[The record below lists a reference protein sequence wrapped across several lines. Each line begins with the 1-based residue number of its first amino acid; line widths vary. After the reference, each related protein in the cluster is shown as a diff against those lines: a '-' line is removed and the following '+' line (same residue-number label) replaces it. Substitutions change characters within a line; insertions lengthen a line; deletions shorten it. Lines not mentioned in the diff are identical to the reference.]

1 MPWSVSQRDG
11 KWCVIKE
18 GESSPIPGGCHGSRT
33 DAIKHQRAL
42 YANESRTAA
51 MYAELD
57 AQDYGW
63 VEEKEEAPVP
73 VELEDSLSPFA
84 AQLVSLILKDERE
97 KSLTASLAQSMD
109 AISARMASE
118 KEERTA
124 LVAALSAIGQPVINV
139 ETPEVTVHVPPA
151 EVRVDVPAAE
161 VTVNTPEVKVDV
173 PAPQVTFSPEITLP
187 ASNVT
192 KTVTFERD
200 PLTGQVS
207 SAEIRE

>member
-1 MPWSVSQRDG
+1 MPWHLENRDG
-11 KWCVIKE
+11 KVCVIKDAD
-18 GESSPIPGGCHGSRT
+18 GSVAGCHDSRT
-33 DAIKHQRAL
+33 DAIKQQRAL
-42 YANESRTAA
+42 YASESRTAA

-63 VEEKEEAPVP
+63 VEEKTEEPVP
-73 VELEDSLSPFA
+73 AVLEDSLSPFA
-84 AQLVSLILKDERE
+84 AQLVGLILKDERE

-109 AISARMASE
+109 SISARMAAE

-139 ETPEVTVHVPPA
+139 ETPEVTVNVPPA

-173 PAPQVTFSPEITLP
+173 PAPQVTFSPEINLP
-187 ASNVT
+187 SATVS

-207 SAEIRE
+207 KAEVTEA

>member
-1 MPWSVSQRDG
+1 MPWHLENRDG
-11 KWCVIKE
+11 KVCVIKDAD
-18 GESSPIPGGCHGSRT
+18 GSVAGCHDSRT
-33 DAIKHQRAL
+33 DAIKQQRAL

-63 VEEKEEAPVP
+63 EEEKEAPVP
-73 VELEDSLSPFA
+73 AVLEDSLSPFA
-84 AQLVSLILKDERE
+84 AQLVGLILKDERE

-109 AISARMASE
+109 SISARMAAE

-173 PAPQVTFSPEITLP
+173 PAPQVTFSPEINLP
-187 ASNVT
+187 SSS

-200 PLTGQVS
+200 PLTGHVS